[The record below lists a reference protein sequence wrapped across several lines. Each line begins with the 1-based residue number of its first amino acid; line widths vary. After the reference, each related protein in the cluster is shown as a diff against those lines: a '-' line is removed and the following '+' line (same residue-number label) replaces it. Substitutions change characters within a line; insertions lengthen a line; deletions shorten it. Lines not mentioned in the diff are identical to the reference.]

1 MGAGSAGTVL
11 ANRLSEN
18 PNVRVLLLEAGGSEN
33 IISDIP
39 VAYQSLQQ
47 TPMDWQYKTV
57 PQEAACFGLKAKRS
71 LWPRGKV
78 MGGSSTLNA
87 LVYVRGAKSDYDN
100 WVRNGAIGWSW
111 EEVFPYFL
119 KSEDNKDPSVAF
131 NGKLTHKI
139 PLPPYVQQS

>member
-18 PNVRVLLLEAGGSEN
+18 PHVRVLLLEAGGSEN

-39 VAYQSLQQ
+39 IAYQSLQM

-57 PQEAACFGLKAKRS
+57 PQEAACFGLKNKRS

-87 LVYVRGAKSDYDN
+87 LMYVRGAKSDYDN
-100 WVRNGAIGWSW
+100 WVRHGAIGWSW

-119 KSEDNKDPSVAF
+119 KSEDNKDPSVAH
-131 NGKLTHKI
+131 NGKLTLNCALTHSLI
-139 PLPPYVQQS
+139 V

>member
-1 MGAGSAGTVL
+1 MGAGSAGSVL

-18 PNVRVLLLEAGGSEN
+18 PSVRVLLLEAGGSEN

-39 VAYQSLQQ
+39 VAYQMLQQ

-57 PQEAACFGLKAKRS
+57 PQEASCFGLKSKRS

-87 LVYVRGAKSDYDN
+87 LLYVRGVKSDYDQ
-100 WVRNGAIGWSW
+100 WVRQGALGWSW

-119 KSEDNKDPSVAF
+119 KSEDNRDPSVAF
-131 NGKLTHKI
+131 NGK
-139 PLPPYVQQS
+139 